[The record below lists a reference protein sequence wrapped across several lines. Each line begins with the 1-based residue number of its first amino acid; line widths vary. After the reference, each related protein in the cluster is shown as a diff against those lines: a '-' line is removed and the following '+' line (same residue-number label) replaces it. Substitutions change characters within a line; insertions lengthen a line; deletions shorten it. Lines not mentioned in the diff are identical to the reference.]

1 MSSKLR
7 TGVIGVGHLGRAHVK
22 ILSGIGACELVGCYD
37 IVQEKAEM
45 AAVEHGTKAYS
56 DHQALID
63 QCEAISL
70 VVPTSEHYK
79 CGRDVLESGRHLFI
93 EKPVTRKIDEAEKLI
108 ELANA
113 NKLKLQVGHIERFN
127 PAVMALRK
135 KITYPSFIEAHRL
148 SPFNFRG
155 LDVAVI
161 FDLMIHDI
169 DLCLY
174 LTKSEVVD
182 IQASAVSVVS
192 EKMDIANAR
201 LTFESGCV
209 ANLTASRI
217 SPKGMRKL
225 RIFQPKGYISIDF
238 SDPSAEIYNLLDEGE
253 AMPESSGFSTA
264 VDFGDAGKKIS
275 INKPSIEKYDM
286 LTAELS
292 SFIDAVLNDKPVEV
306 SGEEAL
312 EALEVA
318 TRIEDTASASLEKLQ
333 AKLR

>member
-1 MSSKLR
+1 MANKLR
-7 TGVIGVGHLGRAHVK
+7 TGVIGIGHLGRAHVK
-22 ILSGIGACELVGCYD
+22 ILSKIESCELVGCYD
-37 IVQEKAEM
+37 VVQEKAEM
-45 AAVEHGTKAYS
+45 AALEHGTKAFS
-56 DHQALID
+56 DQQSLID
-63 QCEAISL
+63 QCKAISL
-70 VVPTSEHYK
+70 VVPTTEHYR
-79 CGRDVLESGRHLFI
+79 CGRDILESGRHLFI
-93 EKPVTRKIDEAEKLI
+93 EKPVTRKSEEAQKLI
-108 ELANA
+108 ELARA
-113 NKLKLQVGHIERFN
+113 NGLKLQVGHIERFN
-127 PAVMALRK
+127 PAIRSLRD

-174 LTKSEVVD
+174 LTKSKVID
-182 IQASAVSVVS
+182 IQASAVNVVS

-238 SDPSAEIYNLLDEGE
+238 SDPSAEIYNLLDKGE
-253 AMPESSGFSTA
+253 EPSATSGFSTA
-264 VDFGDAGKKIS
+264 IDFGDAGKKIS

-292 SFIDAVLNDKPVEV
+292 SFIDAVQKDRPVEV
-306 SGEEAL
+306 SGKEAL

-318 TRIEDTASASLEKLQ
+318 ARIEETANRSLGELQ
-333 AKLR
+333 AKLK